1 MARGKQ
7 AYIWFPLPK

>member
-7 AYIWFPLPK
+7 NRQY